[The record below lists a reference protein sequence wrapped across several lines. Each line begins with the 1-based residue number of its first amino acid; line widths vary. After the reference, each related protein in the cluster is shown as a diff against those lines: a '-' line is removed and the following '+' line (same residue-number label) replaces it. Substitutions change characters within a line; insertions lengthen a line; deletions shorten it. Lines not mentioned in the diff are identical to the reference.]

1 MKSTEVIE
9 RGLVEKKFRKGMK
22 RVALFYPSN
31 YAVGMSS
38 LIFHRLY
45 YLLNDIDDFYV
56 ERFFMDSIDEYGV
69 LKGVERKTPLRNFDY
84 ILIPVHYELDYVNI
98 VNGLKNSGIEVLSRN
113 RRRPKVI
120 VGGPVVTSNPEPL
133 AEIADIE
140 IIGELEAVWRKI
152 IDIMTSDV
160 IEAGLGIYVP
170 AYGKYEVRV
179 AHAESLDSSDF
190 RRIST
195 SGAKFDVV
203 LEAMRGC
210 PFSCMFCMESFISKP
225 ARYKPFDK
233 IKEELYKL
241 RERYRSKI
249 TLVGLT
255 INSHP
260 DFRQILSFIREEG
273 MKVSIPSLRADL
285 LREEDIEII
294 SSLGQRN
301 LTIAVENSERV
312 RRALGKEFSNDS
324 ILNIAKYAKRYGLSL
339 KIYLITSIPGE
350 SEEDIKEV
358 IELTRG
364 IKKIGVRKI
373 SLSLNPLVI
382 KPATPLQWLPMND
395 YNTSLRKIMRIK
407 SEASYDEISI
417 YDPFYALVQGSIS
430 LSDRDIIR
438 YLLRVPDTRKS
449 SFRAVAKD
457 GMLSYALSKKE
468 DPLPW
473 SHIKG
478 YVDEESLRKMLHDFL
493 EKMHNASAS
502 SKIIF

>member
-1 MKSTEVIE
+1 MKDIEVIE
-9 RGLVEKKFRKGMK
+9 KGLVEKKFRRGMK
-22 RVALFYPSN
+22 KIALFYPSN

-45 YLLNDIDDFYV
+45 YLLNDINDFYV
-56 ERFFMDSIDEYGV
+56 ERFFMDSADEYGI
-69 LKGVERKTPLRNFDY
+69 LRGIESKTPLRNFDY

-120 VGGPVVTSNPEPL
+120 VGGPIVTSNPEPL

-140 IIGELEAVWRKI
+140 IIGELEAVWERI
-152 IDIMTSDV
+152 VDMMVGDV

-179 AHAESLDSSDF
+179 AHTESLNSSDF
-190 RRIST
+190 RRVST

-203 LEAMRGC
+203 LEVMRGC
-210 PFSCMFCMESFISKP
+210 PFSCLFCMESFISKP
-225 ARYKPFDK
+225 VRYKPFNK
-233 IKEELYKL
+233 IKEELYRL
-241 RERYRSKI
+241 REKYRSKI

-260 DFRQILSFIREEG
+260 NFRQILNLIREEG

-285 LREEDIEII
+285 LGEEDIKII

-301 LTIAVENSERV
+301 LTIAVENSERI
-312 RRALGKEFSNDS
+312 RRALGKEFPNES
-324 ILNIAKYAKRYGLSL
+324 ILDLARHAKKYGLSL

-358 IELTRG
+358 IGLTRE
-364 IKKIGVRKI
+364 IKRIGVRKI

-407 SEASYDEISI
+407 SEASYDEMSI

-430 LSDRDIIR
+430 LGDRNIMR
-438 YLLRVPDTRKS
+438 YLLKVPNTRKS
-449 SFRAVAKD
+449 SFRSVARD

-478 YVDEESLRKMLHDFL
+478 HVDEQSLRKMLQDFL
-493 EKMHNASAS
+493 EKIHNTSAS
-502 SKIIF
+502 TK